1 MNSVNNSEYYKQK
14 YLKYKF
20 KYLNLKKYLIYGGTI
35 PDELGELVMMLENGE
50 LYILTG
56 LNIKVI
62 EKKQGIDKEVAY
74 KYKLSPIDN
83 TKSIVYLNELH
94 FSIITPDYFDERL
107 IKSRKDK
114 YLQFLKS
121 EQSRDFPISLN
132 RQLINNDI

>member
-1 MNSVNNSEYYKQK
+1 
-14 YLKYKF
+14 
-20 KYLNLKKYLIYGGTI
+20 
-35 PDELGELVMMLENGE
+35 MMLENGE

-83 TKSIVYLNELH
+83 TKSIVYLNKLH
-94 FSIITPDYFDERL
+94 FSIITPHNYERL
-107 IKSRKDK
+107 LIPSRKDK